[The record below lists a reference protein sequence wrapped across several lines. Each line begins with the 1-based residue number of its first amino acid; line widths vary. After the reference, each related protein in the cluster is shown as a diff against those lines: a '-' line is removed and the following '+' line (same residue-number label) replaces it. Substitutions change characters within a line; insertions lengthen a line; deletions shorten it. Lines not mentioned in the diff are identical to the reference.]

1 MNRRDTKLELATVRT
16 MPAAAT
22 LLRLLGLACAMAL
35 GFLGT
40 GVQGQEAAPVE
51 IVGVEV
57 GIAGHYKPGLWT
69 PVKVVLRGR
78 EACAGRVA
86 LSVRDSEGV
95 PTRVTTPDDC
105 PVRLVPGRETATVLH
120 ARFGRVKSELTV
132 AFEASDGT
140 GARRTFWAG
149 GTPAFPPALAS
160 HRELIVVVGA
170 DPSGIEAASL
180 LQERAEDRA
189 AVVSVSGFAQLPDRW
204 YGFEGIDVV
213 VLASSRP
220 EAFQALRRDSPQVAA
235 LDQWVRLGGRLV
247 LTLGRQADAVLGER
261 AALAGFVPGRFERV
275 LPLRQAI
282 ALETFAG
289 GGAPMPRLGAGDR
302 LDLRVPLLVDVQG
315 RIESR
320 EGNLPLV
327 VRCSRGF
334 GEIVFAA
341 VELDDPTLRA
351 WRDRGQFVRRLLGAA
366 DRLAGGPSES
376 AAVLHYGFD
385 DLSGQLRSALDQY
398 PDVPL
403 VSFSMVMGLLVVYLV
418 LVGPADYFFLR
429 KVTGRMTLT
438 WITFPLVVVAFC
450 AGTYVLASRLKG
462 DQVRVHQVDLVDVDS
477 TTGLLRGTSWATVFS
492 PVADQYDLA
501 FEPQMPA
508 AGQRPSVLVAW
519 FGLPGSGLGGMDPK
533 TSPPLAWTQGY
544 AFSPELDRLVGVP
557 IPTWSTR
564 SLTARWTAQ
573 ASVPVE
579 ASLREEERALT
590 GKVLNRSGITLADAL
605 LCHGGWAYEL
615 GTLAPGDGVVLDRAS
630 ARRDLRTFLTGQRY
644 VVKEGRQLPTP
655 YDRSSSDTTYILR
668 AMMFYRAAGGRQFTG
683 LHHRYQAFVD
693 ASDLLRA
700 GNAVLVAQ
708 AGGGP
713 HGARWLRDGQAL
725 GSPDDLHCTVYRF
738 VFPVP
743 EGSEKP

>member
-1 MNRRDTKLELATVRT
+1 VV
-16 MPAAAT
+16 
-22 LLRLLGLACAMAL
+22 AL
-35 GFLGT
+35 GFLGAKAR
-40 GVQGQEAAPVE
+40 GQDASPVE

-69 PVKVVLRGR
+69 PVKVMLRGR
-78 EACAGRVA
+78 EACTGRVA
-86 LSVRDSEGV
+86 LTVRDSEGV
-95 PTRVTTPDDC
+95 PVRVTTPDDC
-105 PVRLVPGRETATVLH
+105 PVELVPGREIAAVLH
-120 ARFGRVKSELTV
+120 MRFGRVKSELT
-132 AFEASDGT
+132 AEFEASG
-140 GARRTFWAG
+140 GAEARRTFWAG
-149 GTPAFPPALAS
+149 ATPSFPPALAS

-189 AVVSVSGFAQLPDRW
+189 AVVSVSGFDQLPDRW
-204 YGFEGIDVV
+204 YGFESVDVV

-220 EAFQALRRDSPQVAA
+220 EAFEAVRRDSPQVAA

-247 LTLGRQADAVLGER
+247 LALGRQAEAVLGENG
-261 AALAGFVPGRFERV
+261 AMAGFVPGRFERV
-275 LPLRQAI
+275 IPLRQAI

-302 LDLRVPLLVDVQG
+302 LDLRVPLLGDVRG
-315 RIESR
+315 RVESR

-341 VELDDPTLRA
+341 VELDDPTIRA
-351 WRDRGQFVRRLLGAA
+351 WRDRGQFVRRLLGVA

-398 PDVPL
+398 PEVPL

-429 KVTGRMTLT
+429 KVTGRMALT
-438 WITFPLVVVAFC
+438 WITFPLVVAAFC
-450 AGTYVLASRLKG
+450 AGTYVLAGRLKG
-462 DQVRVHQVDLVDVDS
+462 DRVRVHQVDLVDVES
-477 TTGLLRGTSWATVFS
+477 PTGLLRGTSWANVFS
-492 PVADQYDLA
+492 PSADQYDLT
-501 FEPQMPA
+501 FEPQVPST
-508 AGQRPSVLVAW
+508 GQRPSVLAAW

-544 AFSPELDRLVGVP
+544 AFSPELDRLVGLP

-564 SLTARWTAQ
+564 SVTARWTAQ
-573 ASVPVE
+573 AAVPVE
-579 ASLREEERALT
+579 ASLREEERALV
-590 GKVLNRSGITLADAL
+590 GKVHNRSDITLADAL

-615 GTLAPGDGVVLDRAS
+615 GTLGPGDSVVLDRTS

-655 YDRSSSDTTYILR
+655 YDRSSSDVAYILR
-668 AMMFYRAAGGRQFTG
+668 AMMFYSAAGGRQFTG
-683 LHHRYQAFVD
+683 LYHRYQAFVD
-693 ASDLLRA
+693 ASDLLRT

-713 HGARWLRDGQAL
+713 HGARLLGNGQPL
-725 GSPDDLHCTVYRF
+725 GSPDDRHRTVYRF